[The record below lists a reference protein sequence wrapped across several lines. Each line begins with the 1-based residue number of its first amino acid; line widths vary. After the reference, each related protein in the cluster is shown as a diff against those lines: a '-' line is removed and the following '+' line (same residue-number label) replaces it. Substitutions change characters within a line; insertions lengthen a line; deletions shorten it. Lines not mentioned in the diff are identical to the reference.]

1 MIEINHL
8 VKKYGSHVAVDDLS
22 LTVEPGKIYGFLG
35 PNGAGKS
42 TTMNIITG
50 YLAATSGEVKINGF
64 DVLKQPEEAK
74 SVGVSAGTAASL
86 YGYDGKRISGF
97 CG

>member
-42 TTMNIITG
+42 T
-50 YLAATSGEVKINGF
+50 LSKKVC
-64 DVLKQPEEAK
+64 
-74 SVGVSAGTAASL
+74 GVSAGTAASL